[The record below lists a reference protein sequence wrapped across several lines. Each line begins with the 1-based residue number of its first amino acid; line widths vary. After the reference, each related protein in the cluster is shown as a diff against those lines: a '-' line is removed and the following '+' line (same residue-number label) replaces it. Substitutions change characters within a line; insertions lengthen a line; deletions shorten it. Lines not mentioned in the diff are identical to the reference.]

1 MNPLVQKYGKDARW
15 VNYKIVTKDGKLTK
29 VPIAV
34 SGKMAS
40 STDPKTWSTYAEAK
54 AKHDNVG
61 IIFTPEQTLVG
72 IDIDHCVEGDKIVH
86 EQKDKIEALIA
97 ACDTY
102 TEISPSKT
110 GLHLFLSVTESFT
123 PKGNKKAPFELYTK
137 GRYFTVTEMPYGE
150 AKDVRQV
157 TTDEI
162 NKILSILDYPWV
174 KEEVPNI
181 PTTGTPVRLDD
192 EEILRKMFKAKNGD
206 AIKKLYEGD
215 ISAYGNDESSADMA
229 LCMHLAFWTGK
240 DSSQIERIWTSSPLG
255 SRKKTQDRKDYRDR
269 TIASC
274 IAKTKEVYTVSPA
287 RVAVAKTAEELDLL
301 FTETKSGGKTYIVN
315 TENVARILNGHEK
328 FAGKLRFDEFKSLI
342 EYCDRGKWR
351 RMEDADAIHIMT
363 QISILFPPFAKVV
376 KGMVFD
382 AMTKV
387 AKDNSIDSAAD
398 YMRSLKWDGTAR
410 LDTWL
415 VDTYGATDDPVN
427 RAIGSNW
434 LKGMVKRIVE
444 PGCKFDFVLVLEG
457 PQGSK
462 KSTSLHVLGGDWH
475 VETAM
480 STDSKDFFMQFQGKS
495 IIEFSEGETLN
506 RTEVKRMKA
515 IITVQVDTY
524 RPSYGR
530 VTQDFPRRCVFAM
543 TTNQSEY
550 LKDETGNRRWLPV
563 AMGMRHANID
573 WLRDNREQ
581 LFAEAYHRVVNLK
594 ESIYEFP
601 DEITATQD
609 ARRISDPNAD
619 LIVDW
624 YFNKLSQTQR
634 EDGINIYQ
642 VYRDAIHGG
651 YVNKQ
656 MSKFDEMTIAD
667 TLKTVLKLSKKQI
680 MKNGVRTTKWFLT
693 TTPPTESSIKTE
705 VEQIMDGIGW

>member
-1 MNPLVQKYGKDARW
+1 MNPLIQRYGSEARW
-15 VNYKIVTKDGKLTK
+15 VNYKIVTKEGKLTK
-29 VPIAV
+29 VPIAI
-34 SGKMAS
+34 SGRMAS

-61 IIFTPEQTLVG
+61 IIFTPEQTLLG
-72 IDIDHCVEGDKIVH
+72 IDIDHCLEGDKIVH
-86 EQKDKIEALIA
+86 VEREKIEALIK

-102 TEISPSKT
+102 TEVSPSKT

-150 AKDVRQV
+150 VKDVRQF
-157 TTDEI
+157 TIDEI
-162 NKILSILDYPWV
+162 NKILSIIDYPWV
-174 KEEVPNI
+174 KEEVLNV
-181 PTTGTPVRLDD
+181 PTTASPISLDD
-192 EEILRKMFKAKNGD
+192 SEVLRKMFKAKNGD

-215 ISAYGNDESSADMA
+215 ISAYGKDESSADMA

-240 DSSQIERIWTSSPLG
+240 DASQIERIWTSSPLG

-269 TIASC
+269 TIVSC
-274 IAKTKEVYTVSPA
+274 ISKTKEIYKMPE
-287 RVAVAKTAEELDLL
+287 AVKKSEELELL
-301 FTETKSGGKTYIVN
+301 HTITKDGGKNYIVN

-328 FAGKLRFDEFKSLI
+328 FASKLRYDEFKSLI

-398 YMRSLKWDGTAR
+398 YIRSLKWDGTAR

-415 VDTYGATDDPVN
+415 TDTYGAIIDPIN

-434 LKGMVKRIVE
+434 LKGLVKRIIE
-444 PGCKFDFVLVLEG
+444 PGCKFDYVLVLEG

-462 KSTSLHVLGGDWH
+462 KSTSLDILGGDWH

-480 STDSKDFFMQFQGKS
+480 STEGKDFFMQFQGKA
-495 IIEFSEGETLN
+495 IIELSEGETLN

-515 IITVQVDTY
+515 IITTQVDTY

-530 VTQDFPRRCVFAM
+530 TTQDYPRRCVFVM

-563 AMGMRHANID
+563 ALGIPHANIE

-581 LFAEAYHRVVNLK
+581 LFAEAYHRAIVLK
-594 ESIYEFP
+594 ESVHEFP
-601 DEITATQD
+601 DEINASQD

-619 LIVDW
+619 MIVDW
-624 YFNKLSQTQR
+624 FFNKLTQAQR
-634 EDGINIYQ
+634 DDGITIYQ
-642 VYRDAIHGG
+642 VYRDAIHNG
-651 YVNKQ
+651 YVSKSMNKT
-656 MSKFDEMTIAD
+656 DEMTIAD
-667 TLKTVLKLSKKQI
+667 TLKRILRLDSRRV
-680 MKNGVRTTKWFLT
+680 MKSGARTTKWFMVA
-693 TTPPTESSIKTE
+693 TPSTETPIKSE
-705 VEQIMDGIGW
+705 VEQILDGVGW

>member
-1 MNPLVQKYGKDARW
+1 
-15 VNYKIVTKDGKLTK
+15 
-29 VPIAV
+29 
-34 SGKMAS
+34 MAS

-315 TENVARILNGHEK
+315 TENVARILNWHEK